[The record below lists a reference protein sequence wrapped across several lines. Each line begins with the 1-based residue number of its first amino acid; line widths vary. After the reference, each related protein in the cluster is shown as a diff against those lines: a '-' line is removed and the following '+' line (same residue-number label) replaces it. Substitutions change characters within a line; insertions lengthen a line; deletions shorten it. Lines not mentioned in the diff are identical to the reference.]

1 VSGRRSG
8 GSRDVVLFT
17 LAVLLV
23 IVVVFFLAGYLL
35 GRTIL

>member
-1 VSGRRSG
+1 MSGRRSG

-17 LAVLLV
+17 LTVLLI